1 MEMGFDEKFAL
12 LRSIAEE
19 CICEDELR
27 VLLKKKPNP
36 ICYGIMKTI
45 YVNKMRN
52 PRFTCNLNK
61 IQAIIRYNIMM
72 WKAVGMHH
80 DKVEI
85 IWFSDELNHHA
96 VDYWPLAMDVSRK
109 YTMKRMASYC
119 KYVEP
124 YGPGILPAA
133 QIIYPCMLV
142 SAVLCH
148 KADIWLFSMD
158 LRDIVMLTRDYCE
171 DTNRG
176 NIPTIFLHSVLP
188 NLLENPEF
196 QNRRNPGRT
205 IFMLDDEDD
214 IEEKISCAFCP
225 SRVVACNPCLE
236 YIKSVVLPWFGKF
249 EVVQKEGN
257 GSNKTYSSMKELI
270 ADYESGDLDSFD
282 VKLALGK
289 AINDILELVSEFFR
303 SNEEAQAQIVPH
315 RLQDEI
321 GADIQKIQLQNEEMS
336 GHVASTCQGISEKK
350 NHFPLTFADDRSGD
364 GRGGRRER
372 SSARARVPADERRG
386 AARIHGRWPERIG
399 AARACRGR
407 GGVADHARGGVAD
420 RGHVCGEGVGHGARE
435 FGGRDEAVAAA
446 GLPTPLPPLPASPA
460 GRPAPTR
467 QSPASVAGRP
477 SHSTGRRER
486 IERRGE

>member
-36 ICYGIMKTI
+36 ICYVWFEPTSMMGIEQGIMKTI
-45 YVNKMRN
+45 YVNKM
-52 PRFTCNLNK
+52 
-61 IQAIIRYNIMM
+61 AIIRYNIMM
-72 WKAVGMHH
+72 WKAVGMHL

-176 NIPTIFLHSVLP
+176 NIPTIFLPSVLP

-205 IFMLDDEDD
+205 IFMLDDE
-214 IEEKISCAFCP
+214 
-225 SRVVACNPCLE
+225 
-236 YIKSVVLPWFGKF
+236 
-249 EVVQKEGN
+249 
-257 GSNKTYSSMKELI
+257 ELI

-336 GHVASTCQGISEKK
+336 GHVASTCQGISD
-350 NHFPLTFADDRSGD
+350 LTFPSLSPTTEVATGGAADEKGAAHVR
-364 GRGGRRER
+364 GRRPTGGEERCADTGGGRR
-372 SSARARVPADERRG
+372 G
-386 AARIHGRWPERIG
+386 
-399 AARACRGR
+399 
-407 GGVADHARGGVAD
+407 
-420 RGHVCGEGVGHGARE
+420 
-435 FGGRDEAVAAA
+435 
-446 GLPTPLPPLPASPA
+446 
-460 GRPAPTR
+460 
-467 QSPASVAGRP
+467 
-477 SHSTGRRER
+477 
-486 IERRGE
+486 

>member
-27 VLLKKKPNP
+27 VLLKKPNP
-36 ICYGIMKTI
+36 ICYVWFEPTSMMGIEQGIMKII
-45 YVNKMRN
+45 YVNKM
-52 PRFTCNLNK
+52 
-61 IQAIIRYNIMM
+61 AIIRYNIMM
-72 WKAVGMHH
+72 WKAVGMHL

-148 KADIWLFSMD
+148 K
-158 LRDIVMLTRDYCE
+158 
-171 DTNRG
+171 
-176 NIPTIFLHSVLP
+176 
-188 NLLENPEF
+188 
-196 QNRRNPGRT
+196 NRRNAGRT

-289 AINDILELVSEFFR
+289 AINDILELVGEFFR

-321 GADIQKIQLQNEEMS
+321 GADIQKIQLQNEE
-336 GHVASTCQGISEKK
+336 I
-350 NHFPLTFADDRSGD
+350 D
-364 GRGGRRER
+364 
-372 SSARARVPADERRG
+372 
-386 AARIHGRWPERIG
+386 
-399 AARACRGR
+399 
-407 GGVADHARGGVAD
+407 
-420 RGHVCGEGVGHGARE
+420 
-435 FGGRDEAVAAA
+435 AAA
-446 GLPTPLPPLPASPA
+446 
-460 GRPAPTR
+460 
-467 QSPASVAGRP
+467 
-477 SHSTGRRER
+477 E
-486 IERRGE
+486 

>member
-27 VLLKKKPNP
+27 VLLKKPNP
-36 ICYGIMKTI
+36 ICYVWFEPTSMMGIEQGIMKII
-45 YVNKMRN
+45 YVNKM
-52 PRFTCNLNK
+52 
-61 IQAIIRYNIMM
+61 AIIRYNIMM
-72 WKAVGMHH
+72 WKAVGMHL

-148 KADIWLFSMD
+148 KADMAIQHGSA
-158 LRDIVMLTRDYCE
+158 R
-171 DTNRG
+171 
-176 NIPTIFLHSVLP
+176 HSVLP

-196 QNRRNPGRT
+196 QNRRNAGRT

-289 AINDILELVSEFFR
+289 AINDILELVGEFFR

-321 GADIQKIQLQNEEMS
+321 GADIQKIQLQNEE
-336 GHVASTCQGISEKK
+336 I
-350 NHFPLTFADDRSGD
+350 D
-364 GRGGRRER
+364 
-372 SSARARVPADERRG
+372 
-386 AARIHGRWPERIG
+386 
-399 AARACRGR
+399 
-407 GGVADHARGGVAD
+407 
-420 RGHVCGEGVGHGARE
+420 
-435 FGGRDEAVAAA
+435 AAA
-446 GLPTPLPPLPASPA
+446 
-460 GRPAPTR
+460 
-467 QSPASVAGRP
+467 
-477 SHSTGRRER
+477 E
-486 IERRGE
+486 

>member
-36 ICYGIMKTI
+36 ICYVWFEPTSMMGIEQGIMKTI
-45 YVNKMRN
+45 YVNKMVRAGCTVKILIADWFLQRN

-148 KADIWLFSMD
+148 KLQADIWLFSMD

-289 AINDILELVSEFFR
+289 AINGILELVSEFFR

-336 GHVASTCQGISEKK
+336 GH
-350 NHFPLTFADDRSGD
+350 
-364 GRGGRRER
+364 
-372 SSARARVPADERRG
+372 
-386 AARIHGRWPERIG
+386 
-399 AARACRGR
+399 
-407 GGVADHARGGVAD
+407 
-420 RGHVCGEGVGHGARE
+420 
-435 FGGRDEAVAAA
+435 
-446 GLPTPLPPLPASPA
+446 
-460 GRPAPTR
+460 
-467 QSPASVAGRP
+467 
-477 SHSTGRRER
+477 
-486 IERRGE
+486 

>member
-27 VLLKKKPNP
+27 VLLKKPNP
-36 ICYGIMKTI
+36 ICYVWFEPTSMMGIEQGIMKII
-45 YVNKMRN
+45 YVNKMVRAGCTVKILIADWFLQRN

-72 WKAVGMHH
+72 WKAVGMHL

-148 KADIWLFSMD
+148 K
-158 LRDIVMLTRDYCE
+158 
-171 DTNRG
+171 
-176 NIPTIFLHSVLP
+176 
-188 NLLENPEF
+188 
-196 QNRRNPGRT
+196 NRRNAGRT

-289 AINDILELVSEFFR
+289 AINDILELVGEFFR

-336 GHVASTCQGISEKK
+336 GHTPA
-350 NHFPLTFADDRSGD
+350 ADQ
-364 GRGGRRER
+364 
-372 SSARARVPADERRG
+372 
-386 AARIHGRWPERIG
+386 I
-399 AARACRGR
+399 
-407 GGVADHARGGVAD
+407 
-420 RGHVCGEGVGHGARE
+420 
-435 FGGRDEAVAAA
+435 
-446 GLPTPLPPLPASPA
+446 
-460 GRPAPTR
+460 
-467 QSPASVAGRP
+467 
-477 SHSTGRRER
+477 
-486 IERRGE
+486 

>member
-27 VLLKKKPNP
+27 VLLKKPNP
-36 ICYGIMKTI
+36 ICYVWFEPTSMMGIEQGIMKII
-45 YVNKMRN
+45 YVNKM
-52 PRFTCNLNK
+52 
-61 IQAIIRYNIMM
+61 AIIRYNIMM
-72 WKAVGMHH
+72 WKAVGMHL

-148 KADIWLFSMD
+148 KADMAIQHGSA
-158 LRDIVMLTRDYCE
+158 R
-171 DTNRG
+171 
-176 NIPTIFLHSVLP
+176 HSVLP

-196 QNRRNPGRT
+196 QNRRNAGRT

-289 AINDILELVSEFFR
+289 AINDILELVGEFFR

-336 GHVASTCQGISEKK
+336 GHTPA
-350 NHFPLTFADDRSGD
+350 ADQ
-364 GRGGRRER
+364 
-372 SSARARVPADERRG
+372 
-386 AARIHGRWPERIG
+386 I
-399 AARACRGR
+399 
-407 GGVADHARGGVAD
+407 
-420 RGHVCGEGVGHGARE
+420 
-435 FGGRDEAVAAA
+435 
-446 GLPTPLPPLPASPA
+446 
-460 GRPAPTR
+460 
-467 QSPASVAGRP
+467 
-477 SHSTGRRER
+477 
-486 IERRGE
+486 

>member
-36 ICYGIMKTI
+36 ICYVWFEPTSMMGIEQGIMKTI
-45 YVNKMRN
+45 YVNKMVRAGCTVKILIADWFLQRN

-148 KADIWLFSMD
+148 KICINFSAH
-158 LRDIVMLTRDYCE
+158 C
-171 DTNRG
+171 
-176 NIPTIFLHSVLP
+176 IPYV
-188 NLLENPEF
+188 
-196 QNRRNPGRT
+196 
-205 IFMLDDEDD
+205 DD

-289 AINDILELVSEFFR
+289 AINGILELVSEFFR

-350 NHFPLTFADDRSGD
+350 KITFPSLSPMTEVATGGAADEKGAAHVRGCRPTR
-364 GRGGRRER
+364 GEERRAYTGGGRR
-372 SSARARVPADERRG
+372 G
-386 AARIHGRWPERIG
+386 
-399 AARACRGR
+399 
-407 GGVADHARGGVAD
+407 
-420 RGHVCGEGVGHGARE
+420 
-435 FGGRDEAVAAA
+435 
-446 GLPTPLPPLPASPA
+446 
-460 GRPAPTR
+460 
-467 QSPASVAGRP
+467 
-477 SHSTGRRER
+477 
-486 IERRGE
+486 

>member
-27 VLLKKKPNP
+27 VLLKKPNP
-36 ICYGIMKTI
+36 ICYVWFEPTSMMGIEQGIMKII
-45 YVNKMRN
+45 YVNKM
-52 PRFTCNLNK
+52 
-61 IQAIIRYNIMM
+61 AIIRYNIMM
-72 WKAVGMHH
+72 WKAVGMHL

-148 KADIWLFSMD
+148 KTWLFSMD

-176 NIPTIFLHSVLP
+176 NIPTIFLHCILIQTVCIFCLFVICFWCVRVCEHAQMTVLP

-196 QNRRNPGRT
+196 QNRRNAGRT

-289 AINDILELVSEFFR
+289 AINDILELVGEFFR

-336 GHVASTCQGISEKK
+336 GHTPA
-350 NHFPLTFADDRSGD
+350 ADQ
-364 GRGGRRER
+364 
-372 SSARARVPADERRG
+372 
-386 AARIHGRWPERIG
+386 I
-399 AARACRGR
+399 
-407 GGVADHARGGVAD
+407 
-420 RGHVCGEGVGHGARE
+420 
-435 FGGRDEAVAAA
+435 
-446 GLPTPLPPLPASPA
+446 
-460 GRPAPTR
+460 
-467 QSPASVAGRP
+467 
-477 SHSTGRRER
+477 
-486 IERRGE
+486 

>member
-36 ICYGIMKTI
+36 ICYVWFEPTSMMGIEQGIMKTI
-45 YVNKMRN
+45 YVNKM
-52 PRFTCNLNK
+52 
-61 IQAIIRYNIMM
+61 AIIRYNIMM
-72 WKAVGMHH
+72 WKAVGMHL

-176 NIPTIFLHSVLP
+176 NIPTIFLPCILIQTVCIFCLFVICFWCVRVCEHAQMTVLP

-336 GHVASTCQGISEKK
+336 GHVASTCQGISD
-350 NHFPLTFADDRSGD
+350 LTFPSLSPTTEVATGGAADEKGAAHVR
-364 GRGGRRER
+364 GRRPTGGEERCADTGGGRR
-372 SSARARVPADERRG
+372 G
-386 AARIHGRWPERIG
+386 
-399 AARACRGR
+399 
-407 GGVADHARGGVAD
+407 
-420 RGHVCGEGVGHGARE
+420 
-435 FGGRDEAVAAA
+435 
-446 GLPTPLPPLPASPA
+446 
-460 GRPAPTR
+460 
-467 QSPASVAGRP
+467 
-477 SHSTGRRER
+477 
-486 IERRGE
+486 

>member
-1 MEMGFDEKFAL
+1 
-12 LRSIAEE
+12 
-19 CICEDELR
+19 
-27 VLLKKKPNP
+27 
-36 ICYGIMKTI
+36 
-45 YVNKMRN
+45 
-52 PRFTCNLNK
+52 
-61 IQAIIRYNIMM
+61 M
-72 WKAVGMHH
+72 WKAVGMHL

-109 YTMKRMASYC
+109 YTMKRMARNTSC
-119 KYVEP
+119 CP
-124 YGPGILPAA
+124 DNLP
-133 QIIYPCMLV
+133 
-142 SAVLCH
+142 
-148 KADIWLFSMD
+148 
-158 LRDIVMLTRDYCE
+158 
-171 DTNRG
+171 
-176 NIPTIFLHSVLP
+176 LHAGFCCIMPQAVLP

-289 AINDILELVSEFFR
+289 AIDDILELVSEFFR

-336 GHVASTCQGISEKK
+336 GHPIS
-350 NHFPLTFADDRSGD
+350 LTQELKRLAILGQSKP
-364 GRGGRRER
+364 
-372 SSARARVPADERRG
+372 SKTAITLV
-386 AARIHGRWPERIG
+386 
-399 AARACRGR
+399 CR
-407 GGVADHARGGVAD
+407 
-420 RGHVCGEGVGHGARE
+420 
-435 FGGRDEAVAAA
+435 
-446 GLPTPLPPLPASPA
+446 LPTRLAE
-460 GRPAPTR
+460 
-467 QSPASVAGRP
+467 P
-477 SHSTGRRER
+477 SNSSG
-486 IERRGE
+486 